1 MMLFPVFTIFALS
14 AGFQLTK
21 INIGNTGKLPL
32 AIETGRYSKPK
43 TPLQDRLCKFCSSN
57 SIEDETHFLAD
68 CDFYSDLRY
77 DLIESASPLNAN
89 FHFLNSEGKICFL
102 MESDEL
108 QFNIANYLLA
118 AFRRRRHAKL

>member
-21 INIGNTGKLPL
+21 INIGNSGNLPL

-57 SIEDETHFLAD
+57 SIKDETHFLID

-77 DLIESASPLNAN
+77 DLIESASALNAN
-89 FHFLNSEGKICFL
+89 FHLLNSEGKLCFL
-102 MESDEL
+102 MKSDEL

-118 AFRRRRHAKL
+118 AFRRRRHEKL